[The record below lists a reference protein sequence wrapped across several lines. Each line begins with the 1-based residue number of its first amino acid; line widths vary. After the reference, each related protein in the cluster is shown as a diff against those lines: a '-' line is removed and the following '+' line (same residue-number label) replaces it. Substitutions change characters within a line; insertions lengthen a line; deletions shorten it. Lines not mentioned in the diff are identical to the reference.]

1 MAAPTT
7 IGRYRLVK
15 RVGAGGMGVVY
26 EATDTRDDRRIALKV
41 LLPHAAEEAEGV
53 LRFKREFRALARLRH
68 PNIVRVLDAGMED
81 DVPFIAMEFLDGKDV
96 RRHLR
101 ALPEGPVRDR
111 ELRRCL
117 RQIFG
122 ALAHIHVRRIVHRDL
137 KPENILVCSDGR
149 VKLMD
154 FGVARLLR
162 APTSS
167 SGLLGT
173 FAYMAPEQVTS
184 GDIDG
189 RSDLYAVGVLVY
201 EVLTGDYPFPVEPPA
216 AALHHHVNTKPKHVL
231 DVVANADPT
240 LAALTQR
247 LLEKDPLDR
256 LQTAEEAFSYL
267 TGDEPAGAQVEPSL
281 PGQLFAPRFVS
292 RGEELDRLL
301 EMAEDTQRGCGRLV
315 LIEGP
320 SGIGK
325 SRLIQEMKS
334 RVRRKLN
341 VVIGPCS
348 PEPTQAYGPIETLL
362 DEVESIASRAPND
375 VVKKIVGR
383 DAALVHAVSPRLAR
397 LGGPATTE
405 HLDATE
411 RKVRLHKA
419 IVGVMGRLA
428 LTRATILVIED
439 LHWADSS
446 TLELIWDA
454 ARTLLAPRPRGR
466 SDETVCPVAIVLT
479 RRSLAEGP
487 DQSEQLIRRLDER
500 SRLERLV
507 MGPIPPAG
515 VLDMV
520 RTMTGI
526 QRPSTAFVEELIR
539 VTHGRPLMVQEVME
553 SWVSERIME
562 RKKGA
567 WSYRGAPLESEE
579 PDDNTPRGGIDLAD
593 ETAPRAPAFTVPP
606 PSNTRTRR
614 PRPARGDDAALA
626 KLERLDARSRELL
639 ERLALLGR
647 LLPSDLVSA
656 VAELEEIEF
665 LDAMD
670 ELVRAN
676 LLVEDVT
683 HDGVRYRFYH
693 EGFREA
699 VTRALAPQLRAHLHL
714 RIAQRLERRFK
725 RRRAEL
731 AHVLSRHFRSGG
743 QPQRA
748 VRYLRAMAKA
758 AATRGDI
765 DAAIR
770 RIQDGIAVIDDAPR
784 TPATATRRLRLLLLQ
799 IDLLLDFGRAKEAL
813 ERADPQAAV
822 SARAPEV
829 MGAELVLR
837 RAASQFALGRLDE
850 TLTTLLSVPS
860 HAPTRSLGA
869 RFLELEGRARMSR
882 GEYAQ
887 ARAVLQAAHDI
898 AHDAA
903 LDELAD
909 DLDGKIGVVLLHQG
923 DYVAALEKLETG
935 LAKARS
941 RGDTRALA
949 DLLGHIGKVHAAR
962 GNESEALACL
972 REAIEIAEARGVR
985 SDLERWSGAL
995 GSLMSDLGDVDNAT
1009 EKLEQALAIAKETGS
1024 RQGQATWHGELGI
1037 HFARSDRPER
1047 AAAELMRCLAIS
1059 REIGFS
1065 LYEGWAQIYLGAVA
1079 IEQSYDNFAEAIEHI
1094 EAGLEIAEKL
1104 DNETLEIE
1112 GLVQFGRVCR
1122 AQGDERRAKSSF
1134 DRADDLAGQSQN
1146 VRLKNL
1152 VRHEVEASDVFSTDS
1167 V

>member
-26 EATDTRDDRRIALKV
+26 EANDTRDGSRIALKV

-68 PNIVRVLDAGMED
+68 PNIVRVLDAGIED

-111 ELRRCL
+111 EMRRCL

-184 GDIDG
+184 GEIDG
-189 RSDLYAVGVLVY
+189 RSDLYAVGVLMY
-201 EVLTGDYPFPVEPPA
+201 EVLAGDYPFPVEPPA
-216 AALHHHVNTKPKHVL
+216 AALHHHVNTKPTHVL
-231 DVVANADPT
+231 EVNDKADPT
-240 LAALTQR
+240 LAALTQK

-267 TGDEPAGAQVEPSL
+267 TDDEQASSQVESSL
-281 PGQLFAPRFVS
+281 PGQLFAPRFVA
-292 RGEELDRLL
+292 RGDELDALL
-301 EMAEDTQRGCGRLV
+301 ELAESTAAGRGQLM

-325 SRLIQEMKS
+325 SRLLQELKG
-334 RVRRKLN
+334 RVRRKMN
-341 VVIGPCS
+341 VVIGPCQ
-348 PEPTQAYGPIETLL
+348 PEPSQAYAPIETVL
-362 DEVESIASRAPND
+362 DEIESIASKAPND
-375 VVKKIVGR
+375 VVRKIVGR

-405 HLDATE
+405 HLDASE

-428 LTRATILVIED
+428 LTRPTILAIED

-446 TLELIWDA
+446 TLELLWDA

-466 SDETVCPVAIVLT
+466 SDETVCPVAIILT

-487 DQSEQLIRRLDER
+487 DQSEQLVRRLDER
-500 SRLERLV
+500 SGLRRLTMR
-507 MGPIPPAG
+507 PIPATG

-520 RTMTGI
+520 RTMTGVH
-526 QRPSTAFVEELIR
+526 RPLRKFVDELVR

-553 SWVSERIME
+553 SWVSERVLE
-562 RKKGA
+562 RRRGA
-567 WSYRGAPLESEE
+567 WFYRDDPLEAEE
-579 PDDNTPRGGIDLAD
+579 PEDVTPAHGTPAVDDVTPRDAVPVAVS
-593 ETAPRAPAFTVPP
+593 ERPPTRA
-606 PSNTRTRR
+606 RR
-614 PRPARGDDAALA
+614 PRPTRGDDAALA
-626 KLERLDARSRELL
+626 KLERLQPRSRELL

-647 LLPSDLVSA
+647 LLPADLVSA
-656 VAELEEIEF
+656 VAELEEDAF

-676 LLVEDVT
+676 LLMEDVS

-699 VTRALAPQLRAHLHL
+699 VTRALPSEPRAHLHL
-714 RIAQRLERRFK
+714 RIAHRLERRFFT
-725 RRRAEL
+725 RRAEL
-731 AHVLSRHFRSGG
+731 AHVLARHFRAGG
-743 QPQRA
+743 RPLRA
-748 VRYLRAMAKA
+748 VRYLEMMARAAS
-758 AATRGDI
+758 TRGDI
-765 DAAIR
+765 DAAMR
-770 RIQDGIAVIDDAPR
+770 RIQDATAVIDDAPR
-784 TPATATRRLRLLLLQ
+784 TPASGTRRLRLLLLQ
-799 IDLLLDFGRAKEAL
+799 IDLLLDFGRPKEAL
-813 ERADPQAAV
+813 ERADPQAALN
-822 SARAPEV
+822 ARAPEV
-829 MGAELVLR
+829 MSAELVLR

-850 TLTTLLSVPS
+850 TLATLLSVPRP
-860 HAPTRSLGA
+860 APTRSLGA
-869 RFLELEGRARMSR
+869 RFLALEGATRMSR
-882 GEYAQ
+882 AEYGQ
-887 ARAVLQAAHDI
+887 ARAVLESAHQI
-898 AHDAA
+898 AQEAG

-909 DLDGKIGVVLLHQG
+909 ELDGRVGVVLLFQG
-923 DYVAALEKLETG
+923 DFVGALEKLEGG
-935 LAKARS
+935 LSTARR
-941 RGDTRALA
+941 RGDTRALS
-949 DLLGHIGKVHAAR
+949 DLLGHIGEVHAAR
-962 GNESEALACL
+962 GNESEALACFS
-972 REAIEIAEARGVR
+972 EAIELAEARGVR
-985 SDLERWSGAL
+985 RDLERWSGAL
-995 GSLMSDLGDVDNAT
+995 GSLMSNLGDDEGAT
-1009 EKLEQALAIAKETGS
+1009 EKLQQALSIAKETGS

-1037 HFARSDRPER
+1037 HHARSDRPER

-1079 IEQSYDNFAEAIEHI
+1079 IEKNYDSFNEAIEHI
-1094 EAGLEIAEKL
+1094 QAGLEIAEAL
-1104 DNETLEIE
+1104 ENETLQIE
-1112 GLVQFGRVCR
+1112 GLVQSGRVYR
-1122 AQGDERRAKSSF
+1122 AQGDEHRAKISLE
-1134 DRADDLAGQSQN
+1134 RAEDLVQASQN
-1146 VRLKNL
+1146 VRLKQL
-1152 VRHEVEASDVFSTDS
+1152 VRHELEASDVFSTR
-1167 V
+1167 

>member
-26 EATDTRDDRRIALKV
+26 EATDTRDDSRIALKV

-68 PNIVRVLDAGMED
+68 PNIVRVLDAGIED

-111 ELRRCL
+111 EMRRCL

-184 GDIDG
+184 GEIDG
-189 RSDLYAVGVLVY
+189 RADLYAVGVLMY
-201 EVLTGDYPFPVEPPA
+201 EVLAGDYPFPVEPPA
-216 AALHHHVNTKPKHVL
+216 AALHHHVNTKPPHVL
-231 DVVANADPT
+231 DVHDKADPT
-240 LAALTQR
+240 LAALTQK

-267 TGDEPAGAQVEPSL
+267 TDDDSTSSQVESSL
-281 PGQLFAPRFVS
+281 PGQLFAPRFVA
-292 RGEELDRLL
+292 RGDELEQLL
-301 EMAEDTQRGCGRLV
+301 EMAEATADGRGQLM

-325 SRLIQEMKS
+325 SRLIQELKG
-334 RVRRKLN
+334 RVRRKMN
-341 VVIGPCS
+341 VVVGPCA
-348 PEPTQAYGPIETLL
+348 PEPSQAYGPIETLL
-362 DEVESIASRAPND
+362 DEIESIASKAPND
-375 VVKKIVGR
+375 VVRKIVGR

-405 HLDATE
+405 HLDASE

-428 LTRATILVIED
+428 LTRPTILAIED

-446 TLELIWDA
+446 TLELLWDA

-466 SDETVCPVAIVLT
+466 SDETVCPVAIILT

-500 SRLERLV
+500 SRLHRLT
-507 MGPIPPAG
+507 MRPIPATG

-520 RTMTGI
+520 RTMTGV
-526 QRPSTAFVEELIR
+526 QRPLRAFVDELVR

-553 SWVSERIME
+553 SWVSERVLE
-562 RKKGA
+562 RRRGA
-567 WSYRGAPLESEE
+567 WFYRDASLESDAPEDATPPGGIE
-579 PDDNTPRGGIDLAD
+579 MPEDATPRDAVRVPD
-593 ETAPRAPAFTVPP
+593 PAERPP
-606 PSNTRTRR
+606 TRTRR
-614 PRPARGDDAALA
+614 PRPTRGDDAALA
-626 KLERLDARSRELL
+626 KLERLGSQARELL

-647 LLPSDLVSA
+647 LLPADLVSA
-656 VAELEEIEF
+656 VAELEEDAF

-676 LLVEDVT
+676 LLVEDVS

-699 VTRALAPQLRAHLHL
+699 VTRALPAAPRAHLHL
-714 RIAQRLERRFK
+714 RIAHRLERRFLS
-725 RRRAEL
+725 RRPEL
-731 AHVLSRHFRSGG
+731 AHVLSRHFRAGG
-743 QPQRA
+743 QPLRA
-748 VRYLRAMAKA
+748 VRYLEMMARA

-765 DAAIR
+765 DAAMR
-770 RIQDGIAVIDDAPR
+770 RIQDATAVIDDAPR
-784 TPATATRRLRLLLLQ
+784 TPASGTRRLRLLLLQ

-813 ERADPQAAV
+813 DRADPQA
-822 SARAPEV
+822 SMNARAPEV
-829 MGAELVLR
+829 MSAELVLR

-850 TLTTLLSVPS
+850 TLTTLNSVPTPT
-860 HAPTRSLGA
+860 PTRSLGA
-869 RFLELEGRARMSR
+869 RFLALEGATRMSR
-882 GEYAQ
+882 GEYGQ
-887 ARAVLQAAHDI
+887 ARAVLEAAHAI
-898 AHDAA
+898 AKDAA
-903 LDELAD
+903 LEELQDELDA
-909 DLDGKIGVVLLHQG
+909 KIGVVLLFQG
-923 DYVAALEKLETG
+923 DYVAALEKLEAG
-935 LAKARS
+935 LSNARR

-949 DLLGHIGKVHAAR
+949 DLLGHIGQVHAAR
-962 GNESEALACL
+962 GNESEALACFS
-972 REAIEIAEARGVR
+972 EAIEIAEARGVR

-995 GSLMSDLGDVDNAT
+995 GSLMSDLGDEEGAT
-1009 EKLEQALAIAKETGS
+1009 EKLRKALSIAKETGS

-1037 HFARSDRPER
+1037 HYARSDRPER

-1079 IEQSYDNFAEAIEHI
+1079 IERNYDSFNEAIEHI
-1094 EAGLEIAEKL
+1094 EAGLEIAEAL
-1104 DNETLEIE
+1104 DNETLQVE

-1122 AQGDERRAKSSF
+1122 AQGDEHRAKVSLE
-1134 DRADDLAGQSQN
+1134 RAEDLVSQSQN
-1146 VRLKNL
+1146 VRLKKL
-1152 VRHEVEASDVFSTDS
+1152 VRHELEASDVFSG
-1167 V
+1167 